1 MTEWEQ
7 ILLGGDFQIEE
18 EKNEK
23 KLSFCFPDDV
33 TNAYLKIGTK
43 GPDSEVGRDRQE
55 GRKDTSSMAHCL

>member
-1 MTEWEQ
+1 MR
-7 ILLGGDFQIEE
+7 
-18 EKNEK
+18 K

-33 TNAYLKIGTK
+33 ANAYLKIGTK